1 MFKSV
6 GKLEVSG
13 NPFKIIVAV
22 DKGLADFY
30 RSLIPKSVN
39 LQPQRYAPHI
49 TVARHDN
56 VSVTF
61 DLSEYVEFEYSNYI
75 FNNHMY
81 YWLEVRSELLKQIRR
96 QLDLPLLSELTKSP
110 DGKHD
115 FHITL
120 GNLKGK

>member
-1 MFKSV
+1 MFKSI
-6 GKLEVSG
+6 GKLEVSD

-30 RSLIPKSVN
+30 RSLIPKSVD
-39 LQPQRYAPHI
+39 LQLQRYTPHI

-56 VSVTF
+56 VVIDF
-61 DLSEYVEFEYSNYI
+61 DLPHMVEFDYSPYI
-75 FNNHMY
+75 YNNHMY
-81 YWLEVRSELLKQIRR
+81 YWLEVKCDLLKQIRR
-96 QLDLPLLSELTKSP
+96 RLGLPLLSELTKSP
-110 DGKHD
+110 DGRHD